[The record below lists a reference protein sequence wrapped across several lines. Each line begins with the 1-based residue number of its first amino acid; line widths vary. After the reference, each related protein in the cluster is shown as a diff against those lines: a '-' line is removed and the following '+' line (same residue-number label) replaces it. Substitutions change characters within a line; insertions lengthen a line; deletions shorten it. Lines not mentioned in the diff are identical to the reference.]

1 VNSISSPN
9 AICSLWGDAT
19 AFGGFEETNNPADM
33 RYYDIDCFANAGCD
47 LNTTVLCP
55 GYVQGGVG
63 NAPMQTGA
71 YDNYYY

>member
-1 VNSISSPN
+1 
-9 AICSLWGDAT
+9 
-19 AFGGFEETNNPADM
+19 M

-47 LNTTVLCP
+47 LNSTSLCP